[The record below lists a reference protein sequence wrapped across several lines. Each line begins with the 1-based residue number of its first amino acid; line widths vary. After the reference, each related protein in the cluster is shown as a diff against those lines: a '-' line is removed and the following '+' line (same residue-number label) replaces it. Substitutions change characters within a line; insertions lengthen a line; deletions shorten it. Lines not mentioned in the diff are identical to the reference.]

1 MFSKAHPIPTPY
13 GHIPKYRKK
22 KVNTTVQ
29 APYPF
34 FSTSSTNSFFS
45 FLSSLFT
52 SKKEQVGFMPIH
64 NNKPQIQTITSTEP
78 IDCHHHFNQED
89 TPSLSTSMSSSE
101 SSTTSSNQYSLSDI
115 DDNTSILSDILCDH
129 YVYKQQLNN
138 TIKDDNV
145 PLETFRL
152 FEAPLERE
160 NDRQQ
165 WILVEQSEKYR
176 EKKSVNEQTI
186 RQHTRDIRTNTDY
199 FRMIVAEVNMM
210 RAQKIVCPLR
220 QRRVLP
226 KRNDPFKI
234 RSSPLQN
241 CIICT

>member
-1 MFSKAHPIPTPY
+1 
-13 GHIPKYRKK
+13 
-22 KVNTTVQ
+22 
-29 APYPF
+29 
-34 FSTSSTNSFFS
+34 
-45 FLSSLFT
+45 
-52 SKKEQVGFMPIH
+52 MPIH

-89 TPSLSTSMSSSE
+89 TPSLSTSLSSSE

-165 WILVEQSEKYR
+165 WILVEQSEKYS
-176 EKKSVNEQTI
+176 EKKPVNEQTI